1 MMSIKMWNKEERD
14 NFLKYSCPVMIISLA
29 ICLGILN
36 YSMSQ
41 QDELKKSILELSKK
55 QDSLKTENQE
65 LRIEVEQIKSD
76 KEHYIRLDV
85 TGLSQ
90 KDGRVVVNNN
100 MSK

>member
-1 MMSIKMWNKEERD
+1 M
-14 NFLKYSCPVMIISLA
+14 
-29 ICLGILN
+29 
-36 YSMSQ
+36 
-41 QDELKKSILELSKK
+41 ELSKK
-55 QDSLKTENQE
+55 QDSLKTENQK

-85 TGLSQ
+85 TGLPQ

>member
-14 NFLKYSCPVMIISLA
+14 NFLKYSCPVMIICLA
-29 ICLGILN
+29 ICLGVLN

-41 QDELKKSILELSKK
+41 QDELKKSIMELSKK
-55 QDSLKTENQE
+55 EDSLKTENQE
-65 LRIEVEQIKSD
+65 LHMEVEQIKSN
-76 KEHYIRLDV
+76 KEQYIRLDV

-90 KDGRVVVNNN
+90 HGGVVVNNN

>member
-41 QDELKKSILELSKK
+41 QDELKKTFWSYLKSK
-55 QDSLKTENQE
+55 T
-65 LRIEVEQIKSD
+65 V
-76 KEHYIRLDV
+76 
-85 TGLSQ
+85 
-90 KDGRVVVNNN
+90 
-100 MSK
+100 

>member
-1 MMSIKMWNKEERD
+1 MWKKEERD
-14 NFLKYSCPVMIISLA
+14 NFLKFSCPVMIVSLA
-29 ICLGILN
+29 ICLGVLN

-41 QDELKKSILELSKK
+41 QDALQKSILELSIK
-55 QDSLKTENQE
+55 QDSLKTENQK
-65 LRIEVEQIKSD
+65 LRIEVEQIKSN

-85 TGLSQ
+85 TGLPQ